1 MSKMFREIK
10 GKESNQHNI
19 SQKDFEDDTKLDSR
33 ILPYNCL
40 KEHVINLKKLK
51 FKLPILVED

>member
-19 SQKDFEDDTKLDSR
+19 SQKDFEDDTKLDSL

-51 FKLPILVED
+51 FKLPIW